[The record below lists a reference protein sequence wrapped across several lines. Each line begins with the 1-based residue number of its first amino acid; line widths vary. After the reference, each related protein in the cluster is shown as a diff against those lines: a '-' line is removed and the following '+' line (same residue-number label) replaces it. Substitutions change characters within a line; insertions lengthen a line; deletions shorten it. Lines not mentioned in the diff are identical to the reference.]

1 MDDKGKTKKKKKKKK
16 KRRRRRKR
24 HFENKEGIGSII
36 NSVIPIVLRRQKLF
50 RPKTQARRGRRE
62 KVRKTPVEYYVEG

>member
-1 MDDKGKTKKKKKKKK
+1 MNWTTRAKPKKK

-36 NSVIPIVLRRQKLF
+36 NSVIPIVLKRQKMF
-50 RPKTQARRGRRE
+50 SPKTQARRGRRE